1 MRWNFCA
8 ALLLGGS
15 LLHGAGRDVQNIV
28 ITEALQ
34 IPQATL
40 QPGSYSLSIEDR
52 LKDRAV
58 VRVSSLN
65 SKQHFLVLGVNSRKL
80 APDNSKGII
89 LFNAADEKLQILRG
103 WVCPSCAQGLE
114 FVYPKLDALKIT
126 AETGQAVL
134 AVDPAFDRLPDA
146 LSSDDMKVVTLWLLA
161 PERITPDRRGSGLKV
176 AKYEASP
183 LKRADIK
190 ADTKIVASIRP
201 QHLPPQHLPKTASNT
216 FSLAACGA
224 GLLLAA
230 CALRLNRAHA

>member
-8 ALLLGGS
+8 ALFLGAS
-15 LLHGAGRDVQNIV
+15 LLHGAGRDAQNIV
-28 ITEALQ
+28 ITEAMQ

-52 LKDRAV
+52 IKDRAV

-65 SKQHFLVLGVNSRKL
+65 NKQHFLVLAVNSRKL
-80 APDNSKGII
+80 ASDNSKGII
-89 LFNAADEKLQILRG
+89 LFNAADERLQILRG
-103 WVCPSCAQGLE
+103 WVCPRCAQGLE

-134 AVDPAFDRLPDA
+134 AVDPAFDKLPDS
-146 LSSDDMKVVTLWLLA
+146 LSSDDMKVVTLWLLS

-183 LKRADIK
+183 VTRP
-190 ADTKIVASIRP
+190 DTKAVASV
-201 QHLPPQHLPKTASNT
+201 HGKHLPKTAGNT
-216 FSLAACGA
+216 FSLAFWGA
-224 GLLLAA
+224 ALLLAGFA
-230 CALRLNRAHA
+230 VRLARFTRAHA